1 MNGYYSLKLKI
12 MTPSLYNVPPF
23 LEKRLRRYEVNGYVF
38 HTVVVEKGVFMM
50 GGDDEGAYDD
60 EKPVQK
66 VRIREDYELGIHP
79 VTQGL
84 WRAVTGSD
92 WPEVGF
98 EGDER
103 PVERVSWNDI
113 CGEGGFLEK
122 LNDWLRGSP
131 QAAAGGSFV
140 LPTEAQWEYAA
151 RAGRFRDGLGQLYAG
166 SSRLSEVG
174 WYDDNSGDETRA
186 VGQKQANALGLYD
199 MSGNV
204 FEWMADDWHGN
215 YDKVVGDD
223 RAWIDSPRGPG
234 RVLRGGSWVNDP
246 QNCGVADRPTSRP
259 ESRND
264 FIGFRLAR
272 SSSP

>member
-1 MNGYYSLKLKI
+1 M
-12 MTPSLYNVPPF
+12 MTPSLYNIPPF

-38 HTVVVEKGVFMM
+38 HTVLVEKGVFMM
-50 GGDDEGAYDD
+50 GGEDSEAEDW
-60 EKPVQK
+60 EKPVHK
-66 VRIREDYELGIHP
+66 VSIREEYELGICP

-122 LNDWLRGSP
+122 LNDWLRSSP
-131 QAAAGGSFV
+131 QATAGGLFA

-174 WYDDNSGDETRA
+174 WYGDNSGNETRA
-186 VGQKQANALGLYD
+186 VGQKQANVLGLYD

-204 FEWMADDWHGN
+204 YEWTADNWHDN
-215 YDKVVGDD
+215 YDKAVGDD
-223 RAWIDSPRGPG
+223 RAWIDSPRGPN
-234 RVLRGGSWVNDP
+234 RVIRGGSWFYFP
-246 QNCGVADRPTSRP
+246 QGCRVAYRSYRRPVYRDSH
-259 ESRND
+259 
-264 FIGFRLAR
+264 IGFRLAR

>member
-1 MNGYYSLKLKI
+1 
-12 MTPSLYNVPPF
+12 MTPSLYNIPPF

-38 HTVVVEKGVFMM
+38 YTVVVEKGVFMM

-84 WRAVTGSD
+84 WRAVMGSD

-103 PVERVSWNDI
+103 PVETVSWDDI

-174 WYDDNSGDETRA
+174 WYGDNSGYETRA

-204 FEWMADDWHGN
+204 WEWTADDWHD
-215 YDKVVGDD
+215 YAKAAGDD
-223 RAWIDSPRGPG
+223 RAWIDSPRGPL
-234 RVLRGGSWVNDP
+234 RVIRGGSWHSHP
-246 QNCGVADRPTSRP
+246 RSCRVAYRDDDLP
-259 ESRND
+259 EYRYD
-264 FIGFRLAR
+264 GIGFRLAR

>member
-1 MNGYYSLKLKI
+1 M
-12 MTPSLYNVPPF
+12 MTPSLYNIPPF

-38 HTVVVEKGVFMM
+38 YTAVVEKGVFMM
-50 GGDDEGAYDD
+50 GGDDEGAFNY
-60 EKPVQK
+60 EKPVHE
-66 VRIREDYELGIHP
+66 VRIREDYELGICP
-79 VTQGL
+79 VSQSL

-92 WPEVGF
+92 WAKVYF
-98 EGDER
+98 EGDEL
-103 PVERVSWNDI
+103 PVESVSWDDI

-166 SSRLSEVG
+166 SSRLSEAG
-174 WYDDNSGDETRA
+174 WYRNYSGRETHA

-204 FEWMADDWHGN
+204 FEWTADDWHPYN
-215 YDKVVGDD
+215 KAVGDD
-223 RAWIDSPRGPG
+223 RAWIDSPRGPH
-234 RVLRGGSWVNDP
+234 RVIRGGSWNNDP
-246 QNCGVADRPTSRP
+246 QGCRVAYRYSHRPGFRYN
-259 ESRND
+259 R
-264 FIGFRLAR
+264 FGFRLAR

>member
-1 MNGYYSLKLKI
+1 
-12 MTPSLYNVPPF
+12 MTPSLYNIPPF
-23 LEKRLRRYEVNGYVF
+23 LDKRLRRYEVNGYEF

-60 EKPVQK
+60 EKPVHE

-92 WPEVGF
+92 WPEVRF
-98 EGDER
+98 VGDER
-103 PVERVSWNDI
+103 PVERVSWDDI
-113 CGEGGFLEK
+113 CEEGGFLEK
-122 LNDWLRGSP
+122 LNEWLQGSP
-131 QAAAGGSFV
+131 QAAAGGMFA

-151 RAGRFRDGLGQLYAG
+151 RAGRFRDGLGQLYGG

-174 WYDDNSGDETRA
+174 WDDDNSGGETHV

-204 FEWMADDWHGN
+204 FEWMADDWHDN
-215 YDKVVGDD
+215 YDKAVWDD
-223 RAWIDSPRGPG
+223 RAWIDSPRGPC
-234 RVLRGGSWVNDP
+234 RVIRGGGWFYYP
-246 QNCGVADRPTSRP
+246 QSCRVAFRDGGLPGN
-259 ESRND
+259 RNGNV
-264 FIGFRLAR
+264 GFRLAR
-272 SSSP
+272 SSRPRI